1 MALPVEL
8 HCLVSF
14 PCILQGQDAQVS
26 MIDISNPNRPIFGAI
41 YNPVVPLAPP
51 GRRRPPPGRRGQ
63 QGQVQVRWVQNVPLE
78 HLELDLDAIVD
89 DEGLERLEN
98 LPPEQQVHAINVLAA
113 PHVQALHNTLVG
125 RLAVGPNPLQ
135 VRGVE
140 RVGGDHPTLVVQ
152 LRNGRRQRRLPMHT
166 ALAMISPN
174 GEVPFVAP

>member
-1 MALPVEL
+1 
-8 HCLVSF
+8 
-14 PCILQGQDAQVS
+14 
-26 MIDISNPNRPIFGAI
+26 MIDISDPNCPNFGAI

-51 GRRRPPPGRRGQ
+51 GRRRPPPGRRRPPSGGRRPPPGGRGQ
-63 QGQVQVRWVQNVPLE
+63 QGQVRWVQNVPLE

-98 LPPEQQVHAINVLAA
+98 LPPEQQVHAINVLAV

-125 RLAVGPNPLQ
+125 RLAVGANPLQ
-135 VRGVE
+135 VRGVQ
-140 RVGGDHPTLVVQ
+140 RVGGDRPTLVVQ
-152 LRNGRRQRRLPMHT
+152 LRNGRRQLRLPMHT